1 MANVFISIANCS
13 SRHSASVG
21 GAADGALFI
30 LHRKHTTRTRAAVAC
45 VSPIFLQHRPG
56 LQWRVSLSFY
66 NTDPARS
73 GVCLTIFL
81 QHGLG
86 LQWCVS
92 HYLSTTRTQPAELLG
107 KKMKKSVSLGKNL
120 ARNTTVGALNI
131 MRDFSQFCTLLWVI
145 SYIFIRDAGAPL
157 RPRTRPGNMRTF
169 VVIVTCQHPPDWASN
184 YRKIGILYTPGFAE
198 LFRQIYLHLSMRKFN
213 PMTNTF
219 VCSLLLCLRIEH
231 KKCKNASDDPE
242 TAKILFRQVTG
253 YVWYD

>member
-45 VSPIFLQHRPG
+45 VSPIFLQHGPG

-169 VVIVTCQHPPDWASN
+169 VVIVTCQHP
-184 YRKIGILYTPGFAE
+184 
-198 LFRQIYLHLSMRKFN
+198 RQIEPLTIGKSEYCTLQVLQNFLGKYICIYRCENLIQWQTLSFALCY
-213 PMTNTF
+213 F
-219 VCSLLLCLRIEH
+219 VC
-231 KKCKNASDDPE
+231 
-242 TAKILFRQVTG
+242 V
-253 YVWYD
+253 

>member
-21 GAADGALFI
+21 GAGGGRSSVYFAQKT
-30 LHRKHTTRTRAAVAC
+30 H
-45 VSPIFLQHRPG
+45 
-56 LQWRVSLSFY
+56 
-66 NTDPARS
+66 NTDPGRS
-73 GVCLTIFL
+73 GVCLTYLFTTRTRASVACVTIFL
-81 QHGLG
+81 QHWPSP
-86 LQWCVS
+86 QWRVS

-169 VVIVTCQHPPDWASN
+169 VVIVTC
-184 YRKIGILYTPGFAE
+184 L
-198 LFRQIYLHLSMRKFN
+198 
-213 PMTNTF
+213 
-219 VCSLLLCLRIEH
+219 
-231 KKCKNASDDPE
+231 
-242 TAKILFRQVTG
+242 
-253 YVWYD
+253 

>member
-1 MANVFISIANCS
+1 MFLFPSQTAAAVTPQV
-13 SRHSASVG
+13 SAVRRTELC
-21 GAADGALFI
+21 LFCTENTQHGPGPQWRVSH
-30 LHRKHTTRTRAAVAC
+30 LSFYNTDPGFSGVCHYLSTTLTQPAVAC
-45 VSPIFLQHRPG
+45 
-56 LQWRVSLSFY
+56 VSLSFY
-66 NTDPARS
+66 NTDPARRTF
-73 GVCLTIFL
+73 GQENEKI
-81 QHGLG
+81 
-86 LQWCVS
+86 CVS
-92 HYLSTTRTQPAELLG
+92 WEKFSQKHHCWCAKL
-107 KKMKKSVSLGKNL
+107 
-120 ARNTTVGALNI
+120 